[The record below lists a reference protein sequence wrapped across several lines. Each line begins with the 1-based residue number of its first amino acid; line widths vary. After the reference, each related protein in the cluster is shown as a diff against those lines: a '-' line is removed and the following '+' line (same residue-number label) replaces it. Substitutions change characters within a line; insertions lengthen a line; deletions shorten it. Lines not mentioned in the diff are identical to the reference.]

1 MVFGQN
7 SPKCSQFCL
16 TFDQRWYTRWCIRYA
31 TGFIGVLR
39 NSRNLAKNWFF
50 DQFWKNFFVYAL
62 LHPMSYI
69 SSFYQMKDLIKI
81 YMVSFISAE
90 FVVVKL
96 KVFKFFLINSA
107 SMKWPLLG
115 FFGTLVQRTEA
126 VSNKTTQCFTSI
138 TKRQLLKMYHLR
150 HRLRIFLFCRKV
162 MFRSQDIQIFV
173 FSTILW
179 FTKSVTSWWKLL
191 NGKKRIFEDIF
202 WTTTH

>member
-1 MVFGQN
+1 
-7 SPKCSQFCL
+7 
-16 TFDQRWYTRWCIRYA
+16 
-31 TGFIGVLR
+31 
-39 NSRNLAKNWFF
+39 
-50 DQFWKNFFVYAL
+50 
-62 LHPMSYI
+62 
-69 SSFYQMKDLIKI
+69 MKDLIKI

-191 NGKKRIFEDIF
+191 NGRKRIFEDIF